1 MIGVKD
7 GDKEEDLVQPLWL
20 ELLCDMIKE
29 TNKQPE
35 GVELSKERP
44 EE

>member
-1 MIGVKD
+1 MNVKN
-7 GDKEEDLVQPLWL
+7 GDTVEDPAVSFWL

-29 TNKQPE
+29 TDTQPE
-35 GVELSKERP
+35 GVEIMKERP